1 MSFLNIGSGTG
12 YFSMLAGYIV
22 SNQGTNH
29 GVELRANLVEHAN
42 DCCDEFFTYFP
53 KLKKQICYPQF
64 IAGNCFHID
73 ATAHKYDRLYCG
85 AACPRERFGFLLE
98 LVKPGGLVVVPSGN
112 KVCTLC
118 ACLVMEEEAVF
129 TLFCVEFLV
138 AKTGAP
144 YSIWCQ
150 GDCSE

>member
-22 SNQGTNH
+22 GIQGTNH

-42 DCCDEFFTYFP
+42 ECCDEFFMYLP
-53 KLKKQICYPQF
+53 KMKKKICYPQF

-73 ATAHKYDRLYCG
+73 PTAHKYERLYCG
-85 AACPRERFGFLLE
+85 AACPRERFDFLLE

-112 KVCTLC
+112 KVGVY
-118 ACLVMEEEAVF
+118 LVICVISRVKHENNPMVF
-129 TLFCVEFLV
+129 NLWSANAFFLRWKI
-138 AKTGAP
+138 AWHQK
-144 YSIWCQ
+144 
-150 GDCSE
+150 D